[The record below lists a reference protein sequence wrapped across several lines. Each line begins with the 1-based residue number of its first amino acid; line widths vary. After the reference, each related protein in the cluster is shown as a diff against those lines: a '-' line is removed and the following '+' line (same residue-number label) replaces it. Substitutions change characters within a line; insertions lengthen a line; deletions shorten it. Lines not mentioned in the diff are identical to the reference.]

1 MAFNKTNF
9 MNLKK
14 ERDMLKIT
22 LDYIREENENLKNE
36 LNDMKITAKKN
47 KDMLKEYVYQITNK
61 DKLFE
66 KMTSTIEQLYMYQ
79 ITNKYKLFE
88 KMTSTIE
95 QLKSRLKA
103 MEQSKKNKKIYD
115 KDFNNEFINYN
126 TNNGSTMTNS
136 NNYTT
141 KNIFTGSGRENNFS
155 FGFNI
160 LNNKN
165 IKKTNIFDINDKTN
179 KSTSNIIIDKKGFNI
194 LKNKNK
200 ENHVIKNKNNEI
212 NNQNEKNN
220 KIEKNENKNEMEY
233 FFEKQKHIM
242 EEITNIK
249 DDIQFIMENRNKSK
263 MKEKLNQSIA
273 YNNSLNSSF
282 LSEQK
287 NQDNLSFTSEK
298 SMENSYLSNVSVTY
312 NGPDP
317 NMLRQLNYNLNTS
330 QQKNNIENF
339 YIKNEK
345 NNKDILI
352 KRKDYNLKNKYLI
365 DENFSKF
372 INKIRIK
379 KDLLF
384 LIDGKNNVWELIK
397 RGDLTYEQIQK
408 YENDKEEKNRIKSI
422 INLCQE
428 KNHNLINLLL
438 NDDKK
443 YGLDKEDE
451 NFLNIEIKEPT
462 DFLFK

>member
-1 MAFNKTNF
+1 MKKNELAFNKTNF

-36 LNDMKITAKKN
+36 TNDTKITAKKN
-47 KDMLKEYVYQITNK
+47 KGMLKEYVYQITNK
-61 DKLFE
+61 D
-66 KMTSTIEQLYMYQ
+66 
-79 ITNKYKLFE
+79 KLFE

-220 KIEKNENKNEMEY
+220 KIEKNENKNEMDY

-249 DDIQFIMENRNKSK
+249 DDIQFLMENRNKSK

-339 YIKNEK
+339 YTKNEN

>member
-1 MAFNKTNF
+1 MKKNELAFNKTNF

-61 DKLFE
+61 D
-66 KMTSTIEQLYMYQ
+66 
-79 ITNKYKLFE
+79 KLFE

-233 FFEKQKHIM
+233 FFENQKHIM

-249 DDIQFIMENRNKSK
+249 DDIQFLMENRNKSK

-339 YIKNEK
+339 YTKNEN

>member
-1 MAFNKTNF
+1 MNF

-14 ERDMLKIT
+14 ERDIPKIT

-61 DKLFE
+61 D
-66 KMTSTIEQLYMYQ
+66 
-79 ITNKYKLFE
+79 KLFE

-212 NNQNEKNN
+212 NNQNDKNN

-249 DDIQFIMENRNKSK
+249 DDIQFLMENRNKSK

-339 YIKNEK
+339 YIKNEN

>member
-1 MAFNKTNF
+1 MKKNELAFNKTNF

-61 DKLFE
+61 D
-66 KMTSTIEQLYMYQ
+66 
-79 ITNKYKLFE
+79 KLFE

-220 KIEKNENKNEMEY
+220 KIEKNENKNEMDY

-339 YIKNEK
+339 YIKNEN

>member
-1 MAFNKTNF
+1 MKKNELAFNKTNF

-61 DKLFE
+61 D
-66 KMTSTIEQLYMYQ
+66 
-79 ITNKYKLFE
+79 KLFE

-249 DDIQFIMENRNKSK
+249 DDIQFLMENRNKSK

-330 QQKNNIENF
+330 QQKNNIENI
-339 YIKNEK
+339 YIKNEN

>member
-1 MAFNKTNF
+1 
-9 MNLKK
+9 
-14 ERDMLKIT
+14 
-22 LDYIREENENLKNE
+22 
-36 LNDMKITAKKN
+36 
-47 KDMLKEYVYQITNK
+47 MLKEYVYQITNK
-61 DKLFE
+61 D
-66 KMTSTIEQLYMYQ
+66 
-79 ITNKYKLFE
+79 KLFE

-249 DDIQFIMENRNKSK
+249 DDIQFLMENRNKSK

-339 YIKNEK
+339 YIKNEN

>member
-1 MAFNKTNF
+1 MKKNELAFNKTNF

-66 KMTSTIEQLYMYQ
+66 KMTSTIEQL
-79 ITNKYKLFE
+79 
-88 KMTSTIE
+88 
-95 QLKSRLKA
+95 KSRLKA
-103 MEQSKKNKKIYD
+103 MEQSTKNKKIYD

-233 FFEKQKHIM
+233 FFEKQKHII
-242 EEITNIK
+242 EEINNIK
-249 DDIQFIMENRNKSK
+249 DDIQFLMENRNKSK

-339 YIKNEK
+339 YTKNEN

>member
-1 MAFNKTNF
+1 MKKNELAFNKTNF

-61 DKLFE
+61 D
-66 KMTSTIEQLYMYQ
+66 
-79 ITNKYKLFE
+79 KLFE

-220 KIEKNENKNEMEY
+220 KIEKNENKNEMDY

-249 DDIQFIMENRNKSK
+249 DDIQFLMENRNKSK

-339 YIKNEK
+339 YTKNEN